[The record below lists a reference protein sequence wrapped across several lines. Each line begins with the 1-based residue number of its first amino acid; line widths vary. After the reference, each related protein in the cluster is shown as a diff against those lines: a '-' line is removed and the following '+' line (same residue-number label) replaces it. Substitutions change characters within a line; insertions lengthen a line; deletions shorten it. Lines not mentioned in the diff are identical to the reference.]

1 MISKKKLKEDIIT
14 YDIIT
19 YKDEDGKDIEYVEVT
34 LVDRII
40 DVYMDTREVNIGILA
55 NKIIDISA
63 TSENHEQNTAGSYF
77 DWKFGNIYYEKYGE
91 GKPVLLIHDF
101 SVGSSS

>member
-1 MISKKKLKEDIIT
+1 MISKKALKDEIIT

-19 YKDEDGKDIEYVEVT
+19 YKDEDGNQVEYVEVT

-55 NKIIDISA
+55 NKIIED
-63 TSENHEQNTAGSYF
+63 NLY
-77 DWKFGNIYYEKYGE
+77 K
-91 GKPVLLIHDF
+91 
-101 SVGSSS
+101 

>member
-1 MISKKKLKEDIIT
+1 MGEHQMISKKQLKEDIIT

-19 YKDEDGKDIEYVEVT
+19 YKDEDEKQVEYVEVT

-55 NKIIDISA
+55 NKIIED
-63 TSENHEQNTAGSYF
+63 NLY
-77 DWKFGNIYYEKYGE
+77 K
-91 GKPVLLIHDF
+91 
-101 SVGSSS
+101 

>member
-55 NKIIDISA
+55 NKIIED
-63 TSENHEQNTAGSYF
+63 NFYLYWNN
-77 DWKFGNIYYEKYGE
+77 NIYVFNLIIVGFNMTSKYF
-91 GKPVLLIHDF
+91 IHE
-101 SVGSSS
+101 